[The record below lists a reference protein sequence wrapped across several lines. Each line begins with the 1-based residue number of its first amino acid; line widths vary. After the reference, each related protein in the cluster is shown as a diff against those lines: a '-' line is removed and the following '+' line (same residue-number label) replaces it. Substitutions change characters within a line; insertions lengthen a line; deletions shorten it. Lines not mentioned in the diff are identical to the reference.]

1 MNKSIKEV
9 LFADNG
15 KWAREWWAD
24 ETYYWTKYI
33 VYDGFVRD
41 NDCIL
46 LTPKPIIMD
55 IKGELPSHLTKSYR
69 NNQIKEQKMKDSVI
83 IIESPNKVAKIREI
97 TGAKVFATIGHF
109 MQLKSYDESNGFKP
123 TFEYDPQKKKHIF
136 EIIEAC
142 KNKEVYIAT
151 DPDREGYAIG
161 YHFYEKIKKIASS
174 IYRAEFFEITPSGIN
189 KGLQNA
195 LLFENTNKQMYQS
208 ALARRVADMLLGFT
222 LSPYLGKALGQ
233 MKGSSAGRVQTPC
246 LKLIVDRDREIEKFK
261 ALPENEKVSY
271 QIQANINDNANRE
284 VIIKHC
290 DEKGEEIKFND
301 KEEALKL
308 FESLKDNKAC
318 LLKDLKTSVV
328 ETKPKKPFITSTLLE
343 RASSEL
349 GLGIAEVQSLA
360 QSLFEAGL
368 ITYIRTD
375 AESLSV
381 EFLNE
386 AESFYLP
393 IYKEVYQKREYK
405 AGKQSQAEAHEA
417 IRITHPNKYEDL
429 ESIVYNAGI
438 TNQDALKLYR
448 LIFER
453 TIESQGKNA
462 IYDKQDLLFKIKNE
476 YFKCSA
482 KSLKSAGFLAMF
494 SKKELENDDESNDD
508 KEDKEKEQNAQFNL
522 KIDDVLSLNDLVLAT
537 IKRNA
542 PSAYKEADFV
552 KLLENKGIGRPST
565 YASYLSTLVK
575 REYISISQDKKHII
589 TPTHKGKRVV
599 EVFENAYQFIIDLTY
614 TKQMEEVLDEIVE
627 NKSSYVDFI
636 SNLNSKCPKIEK
648 LERNDDEIKPS
659 SEGQIT
665 YIENILR
672 DLQVNL
678 SEEFKNYKEDNRVAK
693 AFLDRYIKEHE
704 FFKKNNKKASSS
716 NNDENRPATPKQINF
731 AETLAKKHNVKLP
744 KDYKSN
750 IKVCGDF
757 INEYS
762 KK

>member
-1 MNKSIKEV
+1 
-9 LFADNG
+9 
-15 KWAREWWAD
+15 
-24 ETYYWTKYI
+24 
-33 VYDGFVRD
+33 
-41 NDCIL
+41 
-46 LTPKPIIMD
+46 
-55 IKGELPSHLTKSYR
+55 
-69 NNQIKEQKMKDSVI
+69 MKDSVI
-83 IIESPNKVAKIREI
+83 IIESPNKVAKIKEI

-109 MQLKSYDESNGFKP
+109 MQLKSYDENNNFKP
-123 TFEYDPQKKKHIF
+123 TFEYDPQKKKRIF

-142 KNKEVYIAT
+142 KNKKVYIAT

-233 MKGSSAGRVQTPC
+233 MKDSSAGRVQTPC

-271 QIQANINDNANRE
+271 QIQAKINDNANRE

-308 FESLKDNKAC
+308 FESLEDNKAC

-417 IRITHPNKYEDL
+417 IRITHPHKYEDL

-522 KIDDVLSLNDLVLAT
+522 KIDDMLSLNDLVLAT

-542 PSAYKEADFV
+542 PSPYKEAGFV

-565 YASYLSTLVK
+565 YASYLPTLLK
-575 REYISISQDKKHII
+575 REYISISQDKKHTI
-589 TPTHKGKRVV
+589 TPTHKGKRVI

-648 LERNDDEIKPS
+648 LERNDDGIKPS

-672 DLQVNL
+672 DLQLNL

-716 NNDENRPATPKQINF
+716 NNDENRPATPKQISF
-731 AETLAKKHNVKLP
+731 AEMLAKKHNVKLP

-757 INEYS
+757 INEYH

>member
-1 MNKSIKEV
+1 MN
-9 LFADNG
+9 N
-15 KWAREWWAD
+15 
-24 ETYYWTKYI
+24 
-33 VYDGFVRD
+33 
-41 NDCIL
+41 
-46 LTPKPIIMD
+46 
-55 IKGELPSHLTKSYR
+55 
-69 NNQIKEQKMKDSVI
+69 SVI

-123 TFEYDPQKKKHIF
+123 TFDYDQEKKKHIF
-136 EIIEAC
+136 EMIEAC
-142 KNKEVYIAT
+142 KNKKVYIAT

-161 YHFYEKIKKIASS
+161 YMFYQKIKNVASS

-233 MKGSSAGRVQTPC
+233 MKGSSVGRVQTPC

-271 QIQANINDNANRE
+271 QIQAKINDSANRE
-284 VIIKHC
+284 VTIKHC

-318 LLKDLKTSVV
+318 LLKDLKNSVV

-343 RASSEL
+343 KASSML
-349 GLGIAEVQSLA
+349 GLSISEVQSLA
-360 QSLFEAGL
+360 QNLFEAGL

-381 EFLNE
+381 EFLDE
-386 AESFYLP
+386 TESFYTP
-393 IYKEVYQKREYK
+393 IYKDLYLKREYK

-417 IRITHPNKYEDL
+417 IRITHPHTTEDL
-429 ESIVYNAGI
+429 ESIVYNANI
-438 TNQDALKLYR
+438 TNQDALKLYQ

-476 YFKCSA
+476 YFKCSV
-482 KSLKSAGFLAMF
+482 KGLKSAGFLAMF
-494 SKKELENDDESNDD
+494 SKKELENDESNDD
-508 KEDKEKEQNAQFNL
+508 KDNKEKEQNAQFNL
-522 KIDDVLSLNDLVLAT
+522 KIDDALSLNDLVLAT

-552 KLLENKGIGRPST
+552 KLLENKGIGRPNT
-565 YASYLSTLVK
+565 YASYLPTLVK

-672 DLQVNL
+672 DLQLNL

-716 NNDENRPATPKQINF
+716 NNDENRPATPKQISF
-731 AETLAKKHNVKLP
+731 AEMLAKKHNVKLP
-744 KDYKSN
+744 KGFKYSM
-750 IKVCGDF
+750 KVCGDF
-757 INEYS
+757 INEYH

>member
-1 MNKSIKEV
+1 MN
-9 LFADNG
+9 N
-15 KWAREWWAD
+15 
-24 ETYYWTKYI
+24 
-33 VYDGFVRD
+33 
-41 NDCIL
+41 
-46 LTPKPIIMD
+46 
-55 IKGELPSHLTKSYR
+55 
-69 NNQIKEQKMKDSVI
+69 SVI

-123 TFEYDPQKKKHIF
+123 TFDYDQEKKKHIF
-136 EIIEAC
+136 EMIEAC
-142 KNKEVYIAT
+142 KNKKVYIAT
-151 DPDREGYAIG
+151 DADREGYAIG
-161 YHFYEKIKKIASS
+161 YMFYQKIKNVASS

-233 MKGSSAGRVQTPC
+233 MKGSSVGRVQTPC

-271 QIQANINDNANRE
+271 QIQAKINDSANRE
-284 VIIKHC
+284 VTIKHC

-318 LLKDLKTSVV
+318 LLKDLKNSVV

-343 RASSEL
+343 KASSIL
-349 GLGIAEVQSLA
+349 GLSISEVQSLA
-360 QSLFEAGL
+360 QNLFEAGL

-417 IRITHPNKYEDL
+417 IRITHPHKYEDL

-482 KSLKSAGFLAMF
+482 KSLKSTGFLAMF
-494 SKKELENDDESNDD
+494 SKKELENDESNDD
-508 KEDKEKEQNAQFNL
+508 KEDKEKEQNAQFTL

-537 IKRNA
+537 IKRNV

-565 YASYLSTLVK
+565 YASYLPTLVK

-672 DLQVNL
+672 DLQLNL

-716 NNDENRPATPKQINF
+716 NNDENRPATPKQISF
-731 AETLAKKHNVKLP
+731 AEMLAKKHNVKLP
-744 KDYKSN
+744 KGFKYSM
-750 IKVCGDF
+750 KVCGDF
-757 INEYS
+757 INEYH

>member
-1 MNKSIKEV
+1 
-9 LFADNG
+9 
-15 KWAREWWAD
+15 
-24 ETYYWTKYI
+24 
-33 VYDGFVRD
+33 
-41 NDCIL
+41 
-46 LTPKPIIMD
+46 
-55 IKGELPSHLTKSYR
+55 
-69 NNQIKEQKMKDSVI
+69 MKDSVI
-83 IIESPNKVAKIREI
+83 IIESPNKVAKIKEI
-97 TGAKVFATIGHF
+97 TGAKVFATIGNF
-109 MQLKSYDESNGFKP
+109 MQLKSYDENNNFKP
-123 TFEYDPQKKKHIF
+123 TFEYDPQKKKRIF

-142 KNKEVYIAT
+142 KNKKVYIAT
-151 DPDREGYAIG
+151 DLDREGYAIG

-271 QIQANINDNANRE
+271 QIQAKINDNANRE

-308 FESLKDNKAC
+308 FESLEDNKAC

-417 IRITHPNKYEDL
+417 IRITHPHTTEDL
-429 ESIVYNAGI
+429 ESIVYNANI
-438 TNQDALKLYR
+438 TNQDALKLYQ

-476 YFKCSA
+476 YFKCSV
-482 KSLKSAGFLAMF
+482 KGLKSAGFLAMF
-494 SKKELENDDESNDD
+494 SKKELKNDESNDD
-508 KEDKEKEQNAQFNL
+508 KDNKEKEQNAQFNL

-542 PSAYKEADFV
+542 PSPYKEADFV

-565 YASYLSTLVK
+565 YASYLPTLVK

-672 DLQVNL
+672 DLQLDL
-678 SEEFKNYKEDNRVAK
+678 SEEFKNYKEDNRIAK

-716 NNDENRPATPKQINF
+716 NNNEIRPATPKQINF
-731 AETLAKKHNVKLP
+731 AEMLAKKHNVKLP

>member
-1 MNKSIKEV
+1 MN
-9 LFADNG
+9 N
-15 KWAREWWAD
+15 
-24 ETYYWTKYI
+24 
-33 VYDGFVRD
+33 
-41 NDCIL
+41 
-46 LTPKPIIMD
+46 
-55 IKGELPSHLTKSYR
+55 
-69 NNQIKEQKMKDSVI
+69 SVI

-109 MQLKSYDESNGFKP
+109 LQLKSYDANNGFKP
-123 TFEYDPQKKKHIF
+123 TFEYDPQKKKRIF
-136 EIIEAC
+136 EMIEAC
-142 KNKEVYIAT
+142 KNKKVYIAT

-161 YHFYEKIKKIASS
+161 YMFYHKIKNVASS

-271 QIQANINDNANRE
+271 QIQAKINDNANRE
-284 VIIKHC
+284 VTIKHC
-290 DEKGEEIKFND
+290 DEKGEEIKFNS

-318 LLKDLKTSVV
+318 LLKDLKNSVV

-343 RASSEL
+343 KASSEL
-349 GLGIAEVQSLA
+349 GLSIAEVQSLA
-360 QSLFEAGL
+360 QNLFEAGL

-386 AESFYLP
+386 AESFYAP

-417 IRITHPNKYEDL
+417 IRITHPHTTEDL
-429 ESIVYNAGI
+429 ESIVYNANI

-476 YFKCSA
+476 YFKCSV

-494 SKKELENDDESNDD
+494 SKKEPESDESNDD
-508 KEDKEKEQNAQFNL
+508 KDHKEKEQNAQFNL
-522 KIDDVLSLNDLVLAT
+522 KIDDMLNLNALDLAT

-542 PSAYKEADFV
+542 PSAYKEAGFV

-565 YASYLSTLVK
+565 YASYLPTLLK
-575 REYISISQDKKHII
+575 REYITISQDKKHTI
-589 TPTHKGKRVV
+589 TPTNKGKRVI

-636 SNLNSKCPKIEK
+636 GNLSSKCPKIEK
-648 LERNDDEIKPS
+648 LERNDDETIRPS
-659 SEGQIT
+659 SEGQIK
-665 YIENILR
+665 YVESILA
-672 DLQVNL
+672 DLQL
-678 SEEFKNYKEDNRVAK
+678 SLSDEFKHYKEDNRVAK

-704 FFKKNNKKASSS
+704 FFKKNNKKASNS
-716 NNDENRPATPKQINF
+716 NNDEIRPATPKQISF
-731 AETLAKKHNVKLP
+731 AESLAKKHNVKLP
-744 KDYKSN
+744 KDYKNN
-750 IKVCGDF
+750 IKVCAEF
-757 INEYS
+757 IAKYS

>member
-1 MNKSIKEV
+1 
-9 LFADNG
+9 
-15 KWAREWWAD
+15 
-24 ETYYWTKYI
+24 
-33 VYDGFVRD
+33 
-41 NDCIL
+41 
-46 LTPKPIIMD
+46 
-55 IKGELPSHLTKSYR
+55 
-69 NNQIKEQKMKDSVI
+69 MKDSVI
-83 IIESPNKVAKIREI
+83 IIESPNKVAKIKEI

-109 MQLKSYDESNGFKP
+109 MQLKSYDENNNFKP

-142 KNKEVYIAT
+142 KNKKVYIAT

-271 QIQANINDNANRE
+271 QIQAKINDNANRE

-417 IRITHPNKYEDL
+417 IRITHPYKYEDL

-494 SKKELENDDESNDD
+494 SKKALENDDESNDD

-522 KIDDVLSLNDLVLAT
+522 KIDDMLSLNDLVLAT

-542 PSAYKEADFV
+542 PSPYKEAGFV

-565 YASYLSTLVK
+565 YASYLPTLLK
-575 REYISISQDKKHII
+575 REYISISQDKKHTI
-589 TPTHKGKRVV
+589 TPTHKGKRVI

-627 NKSSYVDFI
+627 SKSSYLDFLQ
-636 SNLNSKCPKIEK
+636 NLATKCPKIEK

-672 DLQVNL
+672 DLQLDL
-678 SEEFKNYKEDNRVAK
+678 SEEFKNYKEDNRIAK

-704 FFKKNNKKASSS
+704 FFEKNNKKASSS
-716 NNDENRPATPKQINF
+716 NNNEIRPATPKQINF
-731 AETLAKKHNVKLP
+731 AEILAKKHNVKLP
-744 KDYKSN
+744 KGFKYSM
-750 IKVCGDF
+750 KVCGDF
-757 INEYS
+757 INEYH

>member
-1 MNKSIKEV
+1 
-9 LFADNG
+9 
-15 KWAREWWAD
+15 
-24 ETYYWTKYI
+24 
-33 VYDGFVRD
+33 
-41 NDCIL
+41 
-46 LTPKPIIMD
+46 
-55 IKGELPSHLTKSYR
+55 
-69 NNQIKEQKMKDSVI
+69 MKDSVI
-83 IIESPNKVAKIREI
+83 IIESPNKVAKIKEI

-109 MQLKSYDESNGFKP
+109 MQLKSYDENNNFKP
-123 TFEYDPQKKKHIF
+123 TFEYDPQKKKRIF

-142 KNKEVYIAT
+142 KNKKVYIAT

-195 LLFENTNKQMYQS
+195 LLFENTNKQIYQS
-208 ALARRVADMLLGFT
+208 ALARRVADILLGFT

-271 QIQANINDNANRE
+271 QIQAKINDNANRE

-318 LLKDLKTSVV
+318 LLKDSKNSVV

-417 IRITHPNKYEDL
+417 IRITHPHKYEDL
-429 ESIVYNAGI
+429 ESIVYNANI
-438 TNQDALKLYR
+438 TNQDALKLYQ

-462 IYDKQDLLFKIKNE
+462 IHDKQDLLFKIKNE

-494 SKKELENDDESNDD
+494 SKKALENDDESNDD

-522 KIDDVLSLNDLVLAT
+522 KIDDMLSLNDLVLAT

-542 PSAYKEADFV
+542 PSPYKEAGFV

-565 YASYLSTLVK
+565 YASYLPTLLK
-575 REYISISQDKKHII
+575 REYISISQDKKHTI
-589 TPTHKGKRVV
+589 TPTHKGKRVI

-627 NKSSYVDFI
+627 NKSSYLDFLQ
-636 SNLNSKCPKIEK
+636 NLATKCPKIEK

-672 DLQVNL
+672 DLQLDL
-678 SEEFKNYKEDNRVAK
+678 SEEFKNYKEDNRIAK

-716 NNDENRPATPKQINF
+716 NNNEIRPATPKQINF
-731 AETLAKKHNVKLP
+731 AEILAKKHNVKLP

>member
-1 MNKSIKEV
+1 
-9 LFADNG
+9 
-15 KWAREWWAD
+15 
-24 ETYYWTKYI
+24 
-33 VYDGFVRD
+33 
-41 NDCIL
+41 
-46 LTPKPIIMD
+46 
-55 IKGELPSHLTKSYR
+55 
-69 NNQIKEQKMKDSVI
+69 MKDSVI
-83 IIESPNKVAKIREI
+83 IIESPNKVAKFKEI

-109 MQLKSYDESNGFKP
+109 MQLKSYDENNNFKP
-123 TFEYDPQKKKHIF
+123 TFEYDPQKKKRIF

-142 KNKEVYIAT
+142 KNKKVYIAT

-233 MKGSSAGRVQTPC
+233 MKGSSVGRVQTPC

-271 QIQANINDNANRE
+271 QIQAKINDNANRE

-318 LLKDLKTSVV
+318 LLKDLKTSAV

-405 AGKQSQAEAHEA
+405 AGEQSQAEAHEA
-417 IRITHPNKYEDL
+417 IRITHPHTTEDL

-476 YFKCSA
+476 YFKCSV
-482 KSLKSAGFLAMF
+482 KGLKSAGFLAMF
-494 SKKELENDDESNDD
+494 SKKELENDESNDD
-508 KEDKEKEQNAQFNL
+508 KDNKEKEQNAQFNL

-542 PSAYKEADFV
+542 PSPYKEADFV

-565 YASYLSTLVK
+565 YASYLPTLLK
-575 REYISISQDKKHII
+575 REYISISQDKKHTI
-589 TPTHKGKRVV
+589 TPTHKGKRVI

-648 LERNDDEIKPS
+648 LERNDAEIKPS

-672 DLQVNL
+672 DLQLNL

-716 NNDENRPATPKQINF
+716 NNDENRPATPKQISF
-731 AETLAKKHNVKLP
+731 AEMLAKKHNVKLP
-744 KDYKSN
+744 KGFKYSM
-750 IKVCGDF
+750 KVCGDF

>member
-1 MNKSIKEV
+1 MN
-9 LFADNG
+9 N
-15 KWAREWWAD
+15 
-24 ETYYWTKYI
+24 
-33 VYDGFVRD
+33 
-41 NDCIL
+41 
-46 LTPKPIIMD
+46 
-55 IKGELPSHLTKSYR
+55 
-69 NNQIKEQKMKDSVI
+69 SVI
-83 IIESPNKVAKIREI
+83 IIESPNKVAKIKEI

-109 MQLKSYDESNGFKP
+109 MQLKSYDENNNFKP
-123 TFEYDPQKKKHIF
+123 TFEYDPQKKKRIF

-142 KNKEVYIAT
+142 KNKKVYIAT

-271 QIQANINDNANRE
+271 QIQAKINDNANRE

-301 KEEALKL
+301 KGEALKL

-360 QSLFEAGL
+360 QNLFEAGL

-417 IRITHPNKYEDL
+417 IRITHPHKYEDL
-429 ESIVYNAGI
+429 ESIVYNANI
-438 TNQDALKLYR
+438 TNQDALKLYQ

-482 KSLKSAGFLAMF
+482 KSLKSTGFLAMF
-494 SKKELENDDESNDD
+494 SKKELENDESND
-508 KEDKEKEQNAQFNL
+508 DKEKEQNAQFNL
-522 KIDDVLSLNDLVLAT
+522 KIDDMLSLNDLVLAT

-542 PSAYKEADFV
+542 PSPYKEAGFV

-565 YASYLSTLVK
+565 YASYLPTLLK
-575 REYISISQDKKHII
+575 REYISISQDKKHTI
-589 TPTHKGKRVV
+589 TPTHKGKRVI

-627 NKSSYVDFI
+627 NKSSYLDFLQ
-636 SNLNSKCPKIEK
+636 NLATKCPKIEK

-672 DLQVNL
+672 DLQLDL
-678 SEEFKNYKEDNRVAK
+678 SEEFENYKEDNRIAN

-716 NNDENRPATPKQINF
+716 NNNEIRPATPKQINF
-731 AETLAKKHNVKLP
+731 AEILAKKHNVKLP

-757 INEYS
+757 INEYH

>member
-1 MNKSIKEV
+1 MN
-9 LFADNG
+9 N
-15 KWAREWWAD
+15 
-24 ETYYWTKYI
+24 
-33 VYDGFVRD
+33 
-41 NDCIL
+41 
-46 LTPKPIIMD
+46 
-55 IKGELPSHLTKSYR
+55 
-69 NNQIKEQKMKDSVI
+69 SVI

-123 TFEYDPQKKKHIF
+123 TFDYDQEKKKHIF
-136 EIIEAC
+136 EMIEAC
-142 KNKEVYIAT
+142 KNKKVYIAT

-161 YHFYEKIKKIASS
+161 YMFYQKIKNVASS

-271 QIQANINDNANRE
+271 QIQAKINDSANRE
-284 VIIKHC
+284 VTIKHC

-318 LLKDLKTSVV
+318 LLKDLKNSVV

-343 RASSEL
+343 KASSML
-349 GLGIAEVQSLA
+349 GLSISEVQSLA
-360 QSLFEAGL
+360 QNLFEVGL

-381 EFLNE
+381 EFLDE
-386 AESFYLP
+386 TESFYAP
-393 IYKEVYQKREYK
+393 IYKDLYLKREYK

-417 IRITHPNKYEDL
+417 IRITHPHTTEDL
-429 ESIVYNAGI
+429 ESIVYNANV
-438 TNQDALKLYR
+438 TNQDALKLYQ

-476 YFKCSA
+476 YFKCSV
-482 KSLKSAGFLAMF
+482 KGLKSAGFLAMF
-494 SKKELENDDESNDD
+494 SKKELENDESNDD
-508 KEDKEKEQNAQFNL
+508 KDNKEKEQNAQFNL

-542 PSAYKEADFV
+542 PSAYKEAGFV

-565 YASYLSTLVK
+565 YASYLPTLVK

-672 DLQVNL
+672 NLQLNL

-716 NNDENRPATPKQINF
+716 NNDENRPATPKQISF
-731 AETLAKKHNVKLP
+731 AEMLAKKHNVKLP
-744 KDYKSN
+744 KGFKYSM
-750 IKVCGDF
+750 KVCGDF
-757 INEYS
+757 INEYH

>member
-1 MNKSIKEV
+1 
-9 LFADNG
+9 
-15 KWAREWWAD
+15 
-24 ETYYWTKYI
+24 
-33 VYDGFVRD
+33 
-41 NDCIL
+41 
-46 LTPKPIIMD
+46 
-55 IKGELPSHLTKSYR
+55 
-69 NNQIKEQKMKDSVI
+69 MKDSVI

-123 TFEYDPQKKKHIF
+123 TFDYDQEKKKHIF

-142 KNKEVYIAT
+142 KNKKVYIAT

-271 QIQANINDNANRE
+271 QIQAKINDSANRE
-284 VIIKHC
+284 VTIKHC

-318 LLKDLKTSVV
+318 LLKDLKNSVV

-386 AESFYLP
+386 TESFYLP

-417 IRITHPNKYEDL
+417 IRITHPHTTEDL
-429 ESIVYNAGI
+429 ESIVYNANI
-438 TNQDALKLYR
+438 TNQDALKLYQ

-476 YFKCSA
+476 YFKCSV
-482 KSLKSAGFLAMF
+482 KGLKSAGFLAMF
-494 SKKELENDDESNDD
+494 SKKELENDESNDD
-508 KEDKEKEQNAQFNL
+508 KDNKEKEQNAQFNL

-565 YASYLSTLVK
+565 YASYLPTLVK

-614 TKQMEEVLDEIVE
+614 TRQMEEVLDEIVE

-672 DLQVNL
+672 DLQLNL

-716 NNDENRPATPKQINF
+716 NNGENRPATPKQISF
-731 AETLAKKHNVKLP
+731 AEMLAKKHNVKLP
-744 KDYKSN
+744 KGFKYSM
-750 IKVCGDF
+750 KVCGDF
-757 INEYS
+757 INEYH

>member
-1 MNKSIKEV
+1 
-9 LFADNG
+9 
-15 KWAREWWAD
+15 
-24 ETYYWTKYI
+24 
-33 VYDGFVRD
+33 
-41 NDCIL
+41 
-46 LTPKPIIMD
+46 
-55 IKGELPSHLTKSYR
+55 
-69 NNQIKEQKMKDSVI
+69 MKDSVI
-83 IIESPNKVAKIREI
+83 IIESPNKVAKIKEI

-109 MQLKSYDESNGFKP
+109 MQLKSYDENNNFKP
-123 TFEYDPQKKKHIF
+123 TFEYDPQKKKRIF

-142 KNKEVYIAT
+142 KNKKVYIAT

-233 MKGSSAGRVQTPC
+233 MKGSSVGRVQTPC

-271 QIQANINDNANRE
+271 QIQAKINDNANRE

-360 QSLFEAGL
+360 QNLFEAGL

-375 AESLSV
+375 SESLSV

-417 IRITHPNKYEDL
+417 IRITHPHKYEDL

-494 SKKELENDDESNDD
+494 SKKALENDDESNDD
-508 KEDKEKEQNAQFNL
+508 KENKEKEQNAQFNL
-522 KIDDVLSLNDLVLAT
+522 KIDDMLSLSDLVLAT

-542 PSAYKEADFV
+542 PSPYKEADFV

-565 YASYLSTLVK
+565 YASYLPTLVK

-589 TPTHKGKRVV
+589 TPTHKGKRVI

-614 TKQMEEVLDEIVE
+614 TKQMEEVLDEIIE
-627 NKSSYVDFI
+627 NKSSYLDFLQ
-636 SNLNSKCPKIEK
+636 NLATKCPKIEK

-672 DLQVNL
+672 DLQLDL
-678 SEEFKNYKEDNRVAK
+678 SEEFKNYKEDNRIAK

-716 NNDENRPATPKQINF
+716 NNNEIRPATPKQINF
-731 AETLAKKHNVKLP
+731 AEILAKKHNVKLP

>member
-1 MNKSIKEV
+1 MN
-9 LFADNG
+9 N
-15 KWAREWWAD
+15 
-24 ETYYWTKYI
+24 
-33 VYDGFVRD
+33 
-41 NDCIL
+41 
-46 LTPKPIIMD
+46 
-55 IKGELPSHLTKSYR
+55 
-69 NNQIKEQKMKDSVI
+69 SVI

-123 TFEYDPQKKKHIF
+123 TFDYDQEKKKHIF
-136 EIIEAC
+136 EMIEAC
-142 KNKEVYIAT
+142 KNKKVYIAT
-151 DPDREGYAIG
+151 DTDREGYAIG
-161 YHFYEKIKKIASS
+161 YMFYQKIKNVASS

-233 MKGSSAGRVQTPC
+233 MKGSSVGRVQTPC

-271 QIQANINDNANRE
+271 QIQAKINDSANRE
-284 VIIKHC
+284 VTIKHC

-318 LLKDLKTSVV
+318 LLKDLKNSVV

-343 RASSEL
+343 KASSML
-349 GLGIAEVQSLA
+349 GLSISEVQSLA
-360 QSLFEAGL
+360 QNLFEAGL

-381 EFLNE
+381 EFLDE
-386 AESFYLP
+386 TESFYAP
-393 IYKEVYQKREYK
+393 IYKDLYLKREYK

-417 IRITHPNKYEDL
+417 IRITHPHTTEDL
-429 ESIVYNAGI
+429 ESIVYNANI
-438 TNQDALKLYR
+438 TNQDALKLYQ

-476 YFKCSA
+476 YFKCSV
-482 KSLKSAGFLAMF
+482 KGLKSAGFLAMF
-494 SKKELENDDESNDD
+494 SKKELENDESNDD
-508 KEDKEKEQNAQFNL
+508 KDNKEKEQNAQFNL

-565 YASYLSTLVK
+565 YASYLPTLVK

-614 TKQMEEVLDEIVE
+614 TKQMEEMLDEIVE

-672 DLQVNL
+672 DLQLNL

-716 NNDENRPATPKQINF
+716 NNDENRPATPKQISF
-731 AETLAKKHNVKLP
+731 AEMLAKKHNVKPP
-744 KDYKSN
+744 KGFKYSM
-750 IKVCGDF
+750 KVCGDF
-757 INEYS
+757 INEYH

>member
-1 MNKSIKEV
+1 MN
-9 LFADNG
+9 N
-15 KWAREWWAD
+15 
-24 ETYYWTKYI
+24 
-33 VYDGFVRD
+33 
-41 NDCIL
+41 
-46 LTPKPIIMD
+46 
-55 IKGELPSHLTKSYR
+55 
-69 NNQIKEQKMKDSVI
+69 SVI

-123 TFEYDPQKKKHIF
+123 TFDYDKEKKKHIF
-136 EIIEAC
+136 EMIEAC
-142 KNKEVYIAT
+142 KNKKVYIAT

-161 YHFYEKIKKIASS
+161 YMFYQKIKNVASS

-233 MKGSSAGRVQTPC
+233 MKGSSVGRVQTPC
-246 LKLIVDRDREIEKFK
+246 LKLIVDRDREIKKFK

-271 QIQANINDNANRE
+271 QIQAKINDSANRE
-284 VIIKHC
+284 VTIKHC

-318 LLKDLKTSVV
+318 LLKDLKNSVV

-343 RASSEL
+343 KASSML
-349 GLGIAEVQSLA
+349 GLSISEVQSLA
-360 QSLFEAGL
+360 QNLFEAGL

-381 EFLNE
+381 EFLDE
-386 AESFYLP
+386 TESFYAP
-393 IYKEVYQKREYK
+393 IYKDLYLKREYK
-405 AGKQSQAEAHEA
+405 AGKQSQVEAHEA
-417 IRITHPNKYEDL
+417 IRITHPHTTEDL
-429 ESIVYNAGI
+429 ESIVYNANI
-438 TNQDALKLYR
+438 TNQDALKLYQ

-476 YFKCSA
+476 YFKCSV
-482 KSLKSAGFLAMF
+482 KGLKSAGFLAMF
-494 SKKELENDDESNDD
+494 SKKELENDESNDD
-508 KEDKEKEQNAQFNL
+508 KDNKEKEQNAQFNL

-542 PSAYKEADFV
+542 PSAYKEAGFV

-565 YASYLSTLVK
+565 YASYLPTLVK

-672 DLQVNL
+672 DLQLNL

-716 NNDENRPATPKQINF
+716 NNDENRPATPKQISF
-731 AETLAKKHNVKLP
+731 AEMLAKKHNVKLP
-744 KDYKSN
+744 KGFKYSM
-750 IKVCGDF
+750 KVCGDF
-757 INEYS
+757 INEYH

>member
-1 MNKSIKEV
+1 
-9 LFADNG
+9 
-15 KWAREWWAD
+15 
-24 ETYYWTKYI
+24 
-33 VYDGFVRD
+33 
-41 NDCIL
+41 
-46 LTPKPIIMD
+46 
-55 IKGELPSHLTKSYR
+55 
-69 NNQIKEQKMKDSVI
+69 MKDRVI
-83 IIESPNKVAKIREI
+83 IIESPNKVAKIKEI

-109 MQLKSYDESNGFKP
+109 MQLKSYDENNNFKP
-123 TFEYDPQKKKHIF
+123 TFEYDPQKKKRIF

-142 KNKEVYIAT
+142 KNKKVYIAT

-271 QIQANINDNANRE
+271 QIQAKINDNANKE

-417 IRITHPNKYEDL
+417 IRITHPHKYEDL
-429 ESIVYNAGI
+429 ESVVYDSGI
-438 TNQDALKLYR
+438 TNQDALKLYQ

-476 YFKCSA
+476 YFKCSV

-494 SKKELENDDESNDD
+494 SKKELENDESNDD
-508 KEDKEKEQNAQFNL
+508 KENKEKEQNAQFNL
-522 KIDDVLSLNDLVLAT
+522 KIDDMLSLNDLVLAT

-542 PSAYKEADFV
+542 PSPYKEAGFV

-565 YASYLSTLVK
+565 YASYLPTLLK
-575 REYISISQDKKHII
+575 REYISISQDKKHTI
-589 TPTHKGKRVV
+589 TPTHKGKRVI

-627 NKSSYVDFI
+627 NKSSYLDFLQ
-636 SNLNSKCPKIEK
+636 NLATKCPKIEK
-648 LERNDDEIKPS
+648 LERNDDEIRPS

-672 DLQVNL
+672 DLQLDL
-678 SEEFKNYKEDNRVAK
+678 SEEFKNYKEDNRIAK

-716 NNDENRPATPKQINF
+716 NNNEIRPATPKQINF
-731 AETLAKKHNVKLP
+731 AEILAKKLNVKLP

-762 KK
+762 NKKNFAKLEPS

>member
-1 MNKSIKEV
+1 MN
-9 LFADNG
+9 N
-15 KWAREWWAD
+15 
-24 ETYYWTKYI
+24 
-33 VYDGFVRD
+33 
-41 NDCIL
+41 
-46 LTPKPIIMD
+46 
-55 IKGELPSHLTKSYR
+55 
-69 NNQIKEQKMKDSVI
+69 SVI

-109 MQLKSYDESNGFKP
+109 MQLKSYDENNNFKP
-123 TFEYDPQKKKHIF
+123 TFEYDPQKKKRIF

-142 KNKEVYIAT
+142 KNKKVYIAT

-271 QIQANINDNANRE
+271 QIQAKINDNANRE

-308 FESLKDNKAC
+308 FESLEDNKAC

-360 QSLFEAGL
+360 QSLFEARL

-417 IRITHPNKYEDL
+417 IRITHPHKYEDL
-429 ESIVYNAGI
+429 ESIVYNASI
-438 TNQDALKLYR
+438 TNQDALKLYQ

-476 YFKCSA
+476 YFKCSV
-482 KSLKSAGFLAMF
+482 KGLKSAGFLAMF
-494 SKKELENDDESNDD
+494 SKKELENDESNDD
-508 KEDKEKEQNAQFNL
+508 KDNKEKEQNAQFNL

-565 YASYLSTLVK
+565 YASYLPTLVK

-672 DLQVNL
+672 DLQLNL

-716 NNDENRPATPKQINF
+716 NNDENRPATPKQISF
-731 AETLAKKHNVKLP
+731 AEMLAKKHNVKLP
-744 KDYKSN
+744 KGFKYSM
-750 IKVCGDF
+750 KVCGDF
-757 INEYS
+757 INEYH

>member
-1 MNKSIKEV
+1 MN
-9 LFADNG
+9 N
-15 KWAREWWAD
+15 
-24 ETYYWTKYI
+24 
-33 VYDGFVRD
+33 
-41 NDCIL
+41 
-46 LTPKPIIMD
+46 
-55 IKGELPSHLTKSYR
+55 
-69 NNQIKEQKMKDSVI
+69 SVI

-123 TFEYDPQKKKHIF
+123 TFDYDQEKKKHIF
-136 EIIEAC
+136 EMIEAC
-142 KNKEVYIAT
+142 KNKKVYIAT

-161 YHFYEKIKKIASS
+161 YMFYQKIKNVASS

-261 ALPENEKVSY
+261 ALPENEKISY
-271 QIQANINDNANRE
+271 QIQAKINDSANRE
-284 VIIKHC
+284 VTIKHC
-290 DEKGEEIKFND
+290 DERGEEIKFND

-318 LLKDLKTSVV
+318 LLKDLKNSVV

-343 RASSEL
+343 KASSML
-349 GLGIAEVQSLA
+349 GLSISEVQSLA
-360 QSLFEAGL
+360 QNLFEAGL

-381 EFLNE
+381 EFLDE
-386 AESFYLP
+386 AESFYAP
-393 IYKEVYQKREYK
+393 IYKDLYVKREYK

-417 IRITHPNKYEDL
+417 IRITHPHTTEDL
-429 ESIVYNAGI
+429 ESIVYNANI
-438 TNQDALKLYR
+438 TNQDALKLYQ

-462 IYDKQDLLFKIKNE
+462 IYDKQDLFFKIKNE
-476 YFKCSA
+476 YFKCSV
-482 KSLKSAGFLAMF
+482 KGLKSAGFLAMF
-494 SKKELENDDESNDD
+494 SKKELENDESNDD
-508 KEDKEKEQNAQFNL
+508 KDNKEKEQNAQFNL

-542 PSAYKEADFV
+542 PSAYKEAGFV

-565 YASYLSTLVK
+565 YASYLPTLVK

-672 DLQVNL
+672 DLQLNL

-716 NNDENRPATPKQINF
+716 NNDENRPATPKQISF
-731 AETLAKKHNVKLP
+731 AEMLAKKHNVKLP
-744 KDYKSN
+744 KGFKYSM
-750 IKVCGDF
+750 KVCGDF
-757 INEYS
+757 INEYH

>member
-1 MNKSIKEV
+1 MN
-9 LFADNG
+9 N
-15 KWAREWWAD
+15 
-24 ETYYWTKYI
+24 
-33 VYDGFVRD
+33 
-41 NDCIL
+41 
-46 LTPKPIIMD
+46 
-55 IKGELPSHLTKSYR
+55 
-69 NNQIKEQKMKDSVI
+69 SVI

-123 TFEYDPQKKKHIF
+123 TFDYDQEKKKHIF
-136 EIIEAC
+136 EMIEAC
-142 KNKEVYIAT
+142 KNKKVYIAT
-151 DPDREGYAIG
+151 DTDREGYAIG
-161 YHFYEKIKKIASS
+161 YMFYQKIKNVASS

-208 ALARRVADMLLGFT
+208 TLARRVADMLLGFT

-233 MKGSSAGRVQTPC
+233 MKGSSVGRVQTPC

-271 QIQANINDNANRE
+271 QIQAKINDSANRE
-284 VIIKHC
+284 ATIKHC

-318 LLKDLKTSVV
+318 LLKDLKNSVV

-343 RASSEL
+343 KASSML
-349 GLGIAEVQSLA
+349 GLSISEVQSLA
-360 QSLFEAGL
+360 QNLFEAGL

-381 EFLNE
+381 EFLDE
-386 AESFYLP
+386 TESFYEP
-393 IYKEVYQKREYK
+393 IYKDLYLKREYK
-405 AGKQSQAEAHEA
+405 DGKQSQAEAHEA
-417 IRITHPNKYEDL
+417 IRITHPHTTEDL
-429 ESIVYNAGI
+429 ESIVYNANI
-438 TNQDALKLYR
+438 TNQDALKLYQ

-476 YFKCSA
+476 YFKCSV
-482 KSLKSAGFLAMF
+482 KGLKSAGFLAMF
-494 SKKELENDDESNDD
+494 SKKELENDESNDD
-508 KEDKEKEQNAQFNL
+508 KDNKEKEQNAQFNL

-565 YASYLSTLVK
+565 YASYLPTLVK

-659 SEGQIT
+659 GEGQIT

-672 DLQVNL
+672 DLQLNL
-678 SEEFKNYKEDNRVAK
+678 SEEFKNYKEDNRIAK

-716 NNDENRPATPKQINF
+716 NNNEIRPATPKQINF
-731 AETLAKKHNVKLP
+731 AEILAKKHNVKLP

>member
-1 MNKSIKEV
+1 MN
-9 LFADNG
+9 N
-15 KWAREWWAD
+15 
-24 ETYYWTKYI
+24 
-33 VYDGFVRD
+33 
-41 NDCIL
+41 
-46 LTPKPIIMD
+46 
-55 IKGELPSHLTKSYR
+55 
-69 NNQIKEQKMKDSVI
+69 SVI

-97 TGAKVFATIGHF
+97 TGAKVFATIGYF

-123 TFEYDPQKKKHIF
+123 TFDYDQEKKKHIF
-136 EIIEAC
+136 EMIEAC
-142 KNKEVYIAT
+142 KNKKVYIAT
-151 DPDREGYAIG
+151 DTDREGYAIG
-161 YHFYEKIKKIASS
+161 YMFYQKIKNVASS

-233 MKGSSAGRVQTPC
+233 MKGSSVGRVQTPC

-261 ALPENEKVSY
+261 ALPKNEKVSY
-271 QIQANINDNANRE
+271 QIQAKINDSANRE
-284 VIIKHC
+284 VTIKHC

-318 LLKDLKTSVV
+318 LLKDLKNSVV

-343 RASSEL
+343 KASSML
-349 GLGIAEVQSLA
+349 GLSISEVQSLA
-360 QSLFEAGL
+360 QNLFEAGL

-381 EFLNE
+381 EFLDE
-386 AESFYLP
+386 TESFYAP
-393 IYKEVYQKREYK
+393 IYKDLYLKREYK

-417 IRITHPNKYEDL
+417 IRITHPHTTEDL
-429 ESIVYNAGI
+429 ESIVYNANI
-438 TNQDALKLYR
+438 TNQDALKLYQ

-476 YFKCSA
+476 YFKCSV
-482 KSLKSAGFLAMF
+482 KGLKSAGFLAMF
-494 SKKELENDDESNDD
+494 SKKELENDESNDD
-508 KEDKEKEQNAQFNL
+508 KDNKEKEQNAQFNL
-522 KIDDVLSLNDLVLAT
+522 KIDDVLSLNDLFLAT

-565 YASYLSTLVK
+565 YTSYLPTLVK

-672 DLQVNL
+672 DLQLNL

-716 NNDENRPATPKQINF
+716 NNDENRPATPKQISF
-731 AETLAKKHNVKLP
+731 AEMLAKKHNVKLP
-744 KDYKSN
+744 KGFKYSM
-750 IKVCGDF
+750 KVCGDF
-757 INEYS
+757 INEYH

>member
-1 MNKSIKEV
+1 MN
-9 LFADNG
+9 N
-15 KWAREWWAD
+15 
-24 ETYYWTKYI
+24 
-33 VYDGFVRD
+33 
-41 NDCIL
+41 
-46 LTPKPIIMD
+46 
-55 IKGELPSHLTKSYR
+55 
-69 NNQIKEQKMKDSVI
+69 SVI

-123 TFEYDPQKKKHIF
+123 TFDYDQEKKKHIF
-136 EIIEAC
+136 EMIEAC
-142 KNKEVYIAT
+142 KNKKVYIAT
-151 DPDREGYAIG
+151 DTDREGYAIG
-161 YHFYEKIKKIASS
+161 YMFYQKIKNVASS

-195 LLFENTNKQMYQS
+195 LLSENTNKQMYQS

-233 MKGSSAGRVQTPC
+233 MKGSSVGRVQTPC

-271 QIQANINDNANRE
+271 QIQAKINDSANRE
-284 VIIKHC
+284 VTIKHC

-318 LLKDLKTSVV
+318 LLKDLKNSVV

-343 RASSEL
+343 KASSML
-349 GLGIAEVQSLA
+349 GLSISEVQSLA
-360 QSLFEAGL
+360 QNLFEAGL

-381 EFLNE
+381 EFLDE
-386 AESFYLP
+386 TESFYAP
-393 IYKEVYQKREYK
+393 IYKDLYLKREYK

-417 IRITHPNKYEDL
+417 IRITHPHTTEDL
-429 ESIVYNAGI
+429 ESIVYNANI
-438 TNQDALKLYR
+438 TNQDALKLYQ

-476 YFKCSA
+476 YFKCSV
-482 KSLKSAGFLAMF
+482 KGLKSAGFLAMF
-494 SKKELENDDESNDD
+494 SKKELENDESNDD
-508 KEDKEKEQNAQFNL
+508 KDNKEKEQNAQFNL

-565 YASYLSTLVK
+565 YASYLPTLVK

-589 TPTHKGKRVV
+589 TSTHKGKRVV

-614 TKQMEEVLDEIVE
+614 TKQMEEMLDEIVE

-672 DLQVNL
+672 DLQLNL

-716 NNDENRPATPKQINF
+716 NNDENRPATPKQISF
-731 AETLAKKHNVKLP
+731 AEMLAKKHNVKLP
-744 KDYKSN
+744 KGFKYSM
-750 IKVCGDF
+750 KVCGNF
-757 INEYS
+757 INEYH

>member
-1 MNKSIKEV
+1 MN
-9 LFADNG
+9 N
-15 KWAREWWAD
+15 
-24 ETYYWTKYI
+24 
-33 VYDGFVRD
+33 
-41 NDCIL
+41 
-46 LTPKPIIMD
+46 
-55 IKGELPSHLTKSYR
+55 
-69 NNQIKEQKMKDSVI
+69 SVI

-97 TGAKVFATIGHF
+97 TGIKVFATIGHF

-123 TFEYDPQKKKHIF
+123 TFDYDQEKKKHIF
-136 EIIEAC
+136 EMIEAC
-142 KNKEVYIAT
+142 KNKKVYIAT

-161 YHFYEKIKKIASS
+161 YMFYQKIKNVASS

-222 LSPYLGKALGQ
+222 LSPYLGKVLGQ

-271 QIQANINDNANRE
+271 QIQAKINDSANRE
-284 VIIKHC
+284 VTIKHC

-318 LLKDLKTSVV
+318 LLKDLKNSIL

-343 RASSEL
+343 KASSML
-349 GLGIAEVQSLA
+349 GLSISEVQSLA
-360 QSLFEAGL
+360 QNLFEAGL

-381 EFLNE
+381 EFLDE
-386 AESFYLP
+386 TESFYAP
-393 IYKEVYQKREYK
+393 IYKDLYLKREYK

-417 IRITHPNKYEDL
+417 IRITHPHTTEDL
-429 ESIVYNAGI
+429 ESIVYNANI
-438 TNQDALKLYR
+438 TNQDALKLYQ

-476 YFKCSA
+476 YFKCSV
-482 KSLKSAGFLAMF
+482 KGLKSAGFLAMF
-494 SKKELENDDESNDD
+494 SKKELENDESNDD
-508 KEDKEKEQNAQFNL
+508 KDNKEKEQNAQFNL

-565 YASYLSTLVK
+565 YASYLPTLVK

-672 DLQVNL
+672 DLQLNL

-716 NNDENRPATPKQINF
+716 NNDENRPATPKQISF
-731 AETLAKKHNVKLP
+731 AEMLAKKHNVKLP
-744 KDYKSN
+744 KGFKYSM
-750 IKVCGDF
+750 KVCGDF
-757 INEYS
+757 INEYH

>member
-1 MNKSIKEV
+1 
-9 LFADNG
+9 
-15 KWAREWWAD
+15 
-24 ETYYWTKYI
+24 
-33 VYDGFVRD
+33 
-41 NDCIL
+41 
-46 LTPKPIIMD
+46 
-55 IKGELPSHLTKSYR
+55 
-69 NNQIKEQKMKDSVI
+69 MKDSVI

-109 MQLKSYDESNGFKP
+109 MQLKSYDENNNFKP
-123 TFEYDPQKKKHIF
+123 TFEYDPQKKKRIF

-142 KNKEVYIAT
+142 KNKKVYIAT

-233 MKGSSAGRVQTPC
+233 MKGSSVGRVQTPC

-271 QIQANINDNANRE
+271 QIQAKINDNANRE

-328 ETKPKKPFITSTLLE
+328 KTKPKKPFITSMLLE

-360 QSLFEAGL
+360 QNLFEAGL

-417 IRITHPNKYEDL
+417 IRITHPHKYEDL
-429 ESIVYNAGI
+429 ESIVYNASI

-522 KIDDVLSLNDLVLAT
+522 KIDDMLSLNDLVLAT

-542 PSAYKEADFV
+542 PSPYKEAGFV

-565 YASYLSTLVK
+565 YASYLPTLLK
-575 REYISISQDKKHII
+575 REYISISQDKKHTI
-589 TPTHKGKRVV
+589 TPTHKGKRVI

-627 NKSSYVDFI
+627 NKSSYLDFLQ
-636 SNLNSKCPKIEK
+636 NLATKCPKIEK

-672 DLQVNL
+672 DLQLDL
-678 SEEFKNYKEDNRVAK
+678 SEEFKNYKEDNRIAK

-716 NNDENRPATPKQINF
+716 NNNEIRPATPKQINF
-731 AETLAKKHNVKLP
+731 AEILAKKHNVKLP

-750 IKVCGDF
+750 IKACGDF

>member
-1 MNKSIKEV
+1 
-9 LFADNG
+9 
-15 KWAREWWAD
+15 
-24 ETYYWTKYI
+24 
-33 VYDGFVRD
+33 
-41 NDCIL
+41 
-46 LTPKPIIMD
+46 
-55 IKGELPSHLTKSYR
+55 
-69 NNQIKEQKMKDSVI
+69 MKDSVI
-83 IIESPNKVAKIREI
+83 IIESPNKVAKIKEI

-109 MQLKSYDESNGFKP
+109 MQLKSYDENNNFKP
-123 TFEYDPQKKKHIF
+123 TFEYDPQKKKCIF

-142 KNKEVYIAT
+142 KNKKVYIAT
-151 DPDREGYAIG
+151 DPDRDGYAIG

-271 QIQANINDNANRE
+271 QIQAKINDNANRE

-290 DEKGEEIKFND
+290 DEKGEEIKFNN

-308 FESLKDNKAC
+308 FESLEDNKAC

-405 AGKQSQAEAHEA
+405 VGKQSQAEAHEA
-417 IRITHPNKYEDL
+417 IRITHPHKYEDL

-462 IYDKQDLLFKIKNE
+462 IYDKQDLLFKIKRE

-482 KSLKSAGFLAMF
+482 KSLKSTGFLAMF
-494 SKKELENDDESNDD
+494 SRKELENDDESNDD

-522 KIDDVLSLNDLVLAT
+522 KIDDMLSLNDLVLAT

-542 PSAYKEADFV
+542 PSPYKEAGFV

-565 YASYLSTLVK
+565 YASYLPTLLK
-575 REYISISQDKKHII
+575 REYISISQDKKHTI
-589 TPTHKGKRVV
+589 TPTHKGKRVI

-627 NKSSYVDFI
+627 SKSSYLDFLQ
-636 SNLNSKCPKIEK
+636 NLATKCPKIEK

-659 SEGQIT
+659 ERQIT

-672 DLQVNL
+672 DLQLDL
-678 SEEFKNYKEDNRVAK
+678 SEEFKNYKEDSRVAK

-716 NNDENRPATPKQINF
+716 NNNKIRPATPKQINF
-731 AETLAKKHNVKLP
+731 AEILAKKHNVKLP

>member
-1 MNKSIKEV
+1 MN
-9 LFADNG
+9 N
-15 KWAREWWAD
+15 
-24 ETYYWTKYI
+24 
-33 VYDGFVRD
+33 
-41 NDCIL
+41 
-46 LTPKPIIMD
+46 
-55 IKGELPSHLTKSYR
+55 
-69 NNQIKEQKMKDSVI
+69 SVI

-109 MQLKSYDESNGFKP
+109 IQLKSYDESNGFKP
-123 TFEYDPQKKKHIF
+123 TFDYDQEKKKHIF
-136 EIIEAC
+136 EMIEAC
-142 KNKEVYIAT
+142 KNKKVYIAT
-151 DPDREGYAIG
+151 DTDREGYAIG
-161 YHFYEKIKKIASS
+161 YMFYQKIKNVASS

-208 ALARRVADMLLGFT
+208 TLARRVADMLLGFT

-233 MKGSSAGRVQTPC
+233 MKGSSVGRVQTPC

-271 QIQANINDNANRE
+271 QIQAKINDSANRE
-284 VIIKHC
+284 VTIKHC

-318 LLKDLKTSVV
+318 LLKDLKNSVV

-343 RASSEL
+343 KASSML
-349 GLGIAEVQSLA
+349 GLSISEVQSLA
-360 QSLFEAGL
+360 QNLFKAGL

-381 EFLNE
+381 EFLDE
-386 AESFYLP
+386 TESFYAP
-393 IYKEVYQKREYK
+393 IYKDLYLKREYK

-417 IRITHPNKYEDL
+417 IRITHPHTTEDL
-429 ESIVYNAGI
+429 ESIVYNANI
-438 TNQDALKLYR
+438 TNQDALKLYQ

-476 YFKCSA
+476 YFKCSV
-482 KSLKSAGFLAMF
+482 KGLKSAGFLAMF
-494 SKKELENDDESNDD
+494 SKKELENDESNDD
-508 KEDKEKEQNAQFNL
+508 KDNKEKEQNAQFNL

-565 YASYLSTLVK
+565 YASYLPTLVK

-614 TKQMEEVLDEIVE
+614 TKQMEEMLDEIVE

-672 DLQVNL
+672 DLQLNL

-716 NNDENRPATPKQINF
+716 NNDENRPATPRQISF
-731 AETLAKKHNVKLP
+731 AEMLAKKHNVKLP
-744 KDYKSN
+744 KGFKYSM
-750 IKVCGDF
+750 KVCGDF
-757 INEYS
+757 INEYH

>member
-1 MNKSIKEV
+1 
-9 LFADNG
+9 
-15 KWAREWWAD
+15 
-24 ETYYWTKYI
+24 
-33 VYDGFVRD
+33 
-41 NDCIL
+41 
-46 LTPKPIIMD
+46 
-55 IKGELPSHLTKSYR
+55 
-69 NNQIKEQKMKDSVI
+69 MKDSVI
-83 IIESPNKVAKIREI
+83 IIESPNKVAKIKEI
-97 TGAKVFATIGHF
+97 TGASVFATIGHF
-109 MQLKSYDESNGFKP
+109 MQLKSYDENNNFKP
-123 TFEYDPQKKKHIF
+123 TFEYDPQKKKRIF
-136 EIIEAC
+136 EMIEAC
-142 KNKEVYIAT
+142 KNKKVYIAT

-195 LLFENTNKQMYQS
+195 SLFENTNKQMYQS

-246 LKLIVDRDREIEKFK
+246 LRLIVDRDREIEKFK

-271 QIQANINDNANRE
+271 QIQAKINDNANKE

-290 DEKGEEIKFND
+290 DENGEEIKFND

-318 LLKDLKTSVV
+318 LLKDLKNSVA

-343 RASSEL
+343 KASSEL
-349 GLGIAEVQSLA
+349 GLGISEVQSLA

-386 AESFYLP
+386 AESFYAP
-393 IYKEVYQKREYK
+393 IYKEVYLKREYK

-417 IRITHPNKYEDL
+417 IRITHPHTYENL
-429 ESIVYNAGI
+429 ESVVYNAGI
-438 TNQDALKLYR
+438 TNQDALKLYQ

-476 YFKCSA
+476 YFKCSV

-494 SKKELENDDESNDD
+494 SKKELESDESNDD
-508 KEDKEKEQNAQFNL
+508 KDDKEKDQNAQFNL

-542 PSAYKEADFV
+542 PSPYKEAGFV

-565 YASYLSTLVK
+565 YATYLPTLLK
-575 REYISISQDKKHII
+575 REYISISQDKKHTI

-636 SNLNSKCPKIEK
+636 SNLSSKCPKIEK

-672 DLQVNL
+672 DLQLEL

-716 NNDENRPATPKQINF
+716 NNDETRPATPKQIRF
-731 AETLAKKHNVKLP
+731 AESLAKKHHVKLP

-750 IKVCGDF
+750 MKVCGDF

>member
-1 MNKSIKEV
+1 
-9 LFADNG
+9 
-15 KWAREWWAD
+15 
-24 ETYYWTKYI
+24 
-33 VYDGFVRD
+33 
-41 NDCIL
+41 
-46 LTPKPIIMD
+46 
-55 IKGELPSHLTKSYR
+55 
-69 NNQIKEQKMKDSVI
+69 MKDSVI
-83 IIESPNKVAKIREI
+83 IIESPNKVAKIKEI

-109 MQLKSYDESNGFKP
+109 MQLKSYDENNNFKP
-123 TFEYDPQKKKHIF
+123 TFEYDPQKKKRIF

-142 KNKEVYIAT
+142 KNKKVYIAT

-161 YHFYEKIKKIASS
+161 YHFHEKIKKIASS

-195 LLFENTNKQMYQS
+195 LLFENTNKQIYQS

-233 MKGSSAGRVQTPC
+233 MKGSSVGRVQTPC

-261 ALPENEKVSY
+261 ALPENKKVSY
-271 QIQANINDNANRE
+271 QIQAKINDNANRE

-417 IRITHPNKYEDL
+417 IRITHPHKYEDL

-494 SKKELENDDESNDD
+494 SKKALENDDESNDD

-522 KIDDVLSLNDLVLAT
+522 KIDDMLSLNDLVLAT
-537 IKRNA
+537 SERNA
-542 PSAYKEADFV
+542 PSPYKEAGFV

-565 YASYLSTLVK
+565 YASYLPTLLK
-575 REYISISQDKKHII
+575 REYISISQDKKHTI
-589 TPTHKGKRVV
+589 TPTHKGKRVI

-627 NKSSYVDFI
+627 NKSSYLDFLQ
-636 SNLNSKCPKIEK
+636 NLATKCPKIEK

-672 DLQVNL
+672 DLQLDL
-678 SEEFKNYKEDNRVAK
+678 SEEFKNYKEDNRIAK

-716 NNDENRPATPKQINF
+716 NNNEIRPATPKQINF
-731 AETLAKKHNVKLP
+731 AEILAKKHNVKLP

>member
-1 MNKSIKEV
+1 
-9 LFADNG
+9 
-15 KWAREWWAD
+15 
-24 ETYYWTKYI
+24 
-33 VYDGFVRD
+33 
-41 NDCIL
+41 
-46 LTPKPIIMD
+46 
-55 IKGELPSHLTKSYR
+55 
-69 NNQIKEQKMKDSVI
+69 MKDSVI
-83 IIESPNKVAKIREI
+83 IIESPNKVAKIKEI

-109 MQLKSYDESNGFKP
+109 IQLKSYDENNNFKP
-123 TFEYDPQKKKHIF
+123 TFEYDPQKKKCIF

-142 KNKEVYIAT
+142 KNKKVYIAT

-271 QIQANINDNANRE
+271 QIQAKINDNANRE

-393 IYKEVYQKREYK
+393 IYKEMYQKREYK

-417 IRITHPNKYEDL
+417 IRITHHHKYEDL
-429 ESIVYNAGI
+429 ESVVYDSDI
-438 TNQDALKLYR
+438 TNQDALKLYQ

-476 YFKCSA
+476 YFKCSV

-494 SKKELENDDESNDD
+494 SKKALENDDESNDD

-522 KIDDVLSLNDLVLAT
+522 KIDDMLSLNDLVLAT

-542 PSAYKEADFV
+542 PSPYKEAGFV

-565 YASYLSTLVK
+565 YASYLPTLLK

-589 TPTHKGKRVV
+589 TPTHKSKRVI

-614 TKQMEEVLDEIVE
+614 TKQMEEVLDEIIE
-627 NKSSYVDFI
+627 NKSSYLDFLQ
-636 SNLNSKCPKIEK
+636 NLATKCPKIEK

-659 SEGQIT
+659 SEGQII

-672 DLQVNL
+672 DLQLDL
-678 SEEFKNYKEDNRVAK
+678 SEEFKNYKEDNRIDK

-716 NNDENRPATPKQINF
+716 NNNENRPATPKQISF
-731 AETLAKKHNVKLP
+731 AEMLAKKHNVKLP

-757 INEYS
+757 INEYH

>member
-1 MNKSIKEV
+1 
-9 LFADNG
+9 
-15 KWAREWWAD
+15 
-24 ETYYWTKYI
+24 
-33 VYDGFVRD
+33 
-41 NDCIL
+41 
-46 LTPKPIIMD
+46 
-55 IKGELPSHLTKSYR
+55 
-69 NNQIKEQKMKDSVI
+69 MKDSVI
-83 IIESPNKVAKIREI
+83 IIESPNKVAKIKEI
-97 TGAKVFATIGHF
+97 TGSKVFATIGHF
-109 MQLKSYDESNGFKP
+109 MQLKSYDENNNFKP
-123 TFEYDPQKKKHIF
+123 TFEYDPQKKKRIF

-142 KNKEVYIAT
+142 KNKKVYIAT

-195 LLFENTNKQMYQS
+195 LLFENTNKQIYQS

-233 MKGSSAGRVQTPC
+233 MKGSSVGRVQTPC

-261 ALPENEKVSY
+261 ALPENEKISY
-271 QIQANINDNANRE
+271 QIQAKINDNANRE

-343 RASSEL
+343 KASSML
-349 GLGIAEVQSLA
+349 GLSISEVQSLA
-360 QSLFEAGL
+360 QNLFEAGL

-417 IRITHPNKYEDL
+417 IRITHPHTTEDL
-429 ESIVYNAGI
+429 ESIVYNANI
-438 TNQDALKLYR
+438 TNQDALKLYQ

-476 YFKCSA
+476 YFKCSV
-482 KSLKSAGFLAMF
+482 KGLKSAGFLAMF
-494 SKKELENDDESNDD
+494 SKKELENDESNDD
-508 KEDKEKEQNAQFNL
+508 KDNKEKEQNAQFNL

-565 YASYLSTLVK
+565 YASYLPTLLK
-575 REYISISQDKKHII
+575 REYISISQDKKRTI
-589 TPTHKGKRVV
+589 TPTHKGKRVI

-627 NKSSYVDFI
+627 NKSSYLDFLQ
-636 SNLNSKCPKIEK
+636 NLATKCPKIEK

-672 DLQVNL
+672 DLQLDL

-731 AETLAKKHNVKLP
+731 AEILAKKHNVKLP

>member
-1 MNKSIKEV
+1 
-9 LFADNG
+9 
-15 KWAREWWAD
+15 
-24 ETYYWTKYI
+24 
-33 VYDGFVRD
+33 
-41 NDCIL
+41 
-46 LTPKPIIMD
+46 
-55 IKGELPSHLTKSYR
+55 
-69 NNQIKEQKMKDSVI
+69 MKDSVI
-83 IIESPNKVAKIREI
+83 IIESPNKVAKIKEI

-109 MQLKSYDESNGFKP
+109 MQLKSYDENNNFKP
-123 TFEYDPQKKKHIF
+123 TFEYDPQKKKCIF

-142 KNKEVYIAT
+142 KNKKVYIAT

-271 QIQANINDNANRE
+271 QIQAKINDNANRE

-308 FESLKDNKAC
+308 FESLEDNKAC

-375 AESLSV
+375 AESLSI

-417 IRITHPNKYEDL
+417 IRITHPHKYEDL

-494 SKKELENDDESNDD
+494 FKKELENDDESNDD

-522 KIDDVLSLNDLVLAT
+522 KIDDMLSLNDLVLAA

-542 PSAYKEADFV
+542 PSPYKEAGFV

-565 YASYLSTLVK
+565 YASYLPTLLK
-575 REYISISQDKKHII
+575 REYISISQDKKHTI
-589 TPTHKGKRVV
+589 TPTHKGKRVI

-627 NKSSYVDFI
+627 NKSSYLDFLQ
-636 SNLNSKCPKIEK
+636 NLATKCPKIEK

-672 DLQVNL
+672 DLQLDL
-678 SEEFKNYKEDNRVAK
+678 SEEFKNYKEDNRIAK

-716 NNDENRPATPKQINF
+716 NNNEIRPATPKQINF
-731 AETLAKKHNVKLP
+731 AEILAKKHNVKLP

>member
-1 MNKSIKEV
+1 
-9 LFADNG
+9 
-15 KWAREWWAD
+15 
-24 ETYYWTKYI
+24 
-33 VYDGFVRD
+33 
-41 NDCIL
+41 
-46 LTPKPIIMD
+46 
-55 IKGELPSHLTKSYR
+55 
-69 NNQIKEQKMKDSVI
+69 MKDSVI
-83 IIESPNKVAKIREI
+83 IIESPNKVAKIKEI

-109 MQLKSYDESNGFKP
+109 MQLKSYDENNNFKP
-123 TFEYDPQKKKHIF
+123 TFEYDPQKKKRIF

-142 KNKEVYIAT
+142 KNKKVYIAT

-271 QIQANINDNANRE
+271 QIQAKINDNANRE
-284 VIIKHC
+284 VTIKHC

-417 IRITHPNKYEDL
+417 IRITHLHKYEDL

-522 KIDDVLSLNDLVLAT
+522 KIDDMLSLNDLVLAT

-542 PSAYKEADFV
+542 PSPYKGAGFV

-565 YASYLSTLVK
+565 YASYLPTLVK

-627 NKSSYVDFI
+627 NKSFYVDFI

-672 DLQVNL
+672 DLQLNL
-678 SEEFKNYKEDNRVAK
+678 SEEFKNYKEDNRIAK

-704 FFKKNNKKASSS
+704 FFKKNNKKASRS
-716 NNDENRPATPKQINF
+716 NNDKNRPATPKQISF
-731 AETLAKKHNVKLP
+731 AEILARSIMSSSLKI
-744 KDYKSN
+744 
-750 IKVCGDF
+750 IKV
-757 INEYS
+757 IS
-762 KK
+762 KCVGILSMSIVRSSK

>member
-1 MNKSIKEV
+1 
-9 LFADNG
+9 
-15 KWAREWWAD
+15 
-24 ETYYWTKYI
+24 
-33 VYDGFVRD
+33 
-41 NDCIL
+41 
-46 LTPKPIIMD
+46 
-55 IKGELPSHLTKSYR
+55 
-69 NNQIKEQKMKDSVI
+69 MKDSVI
-83 IIESPNKVAKIREI
+83 IIESPNKVAKIKEI

-109 MQLKSYDESNGFKP
+109 MQLKSYDENNNFKP
-123 TFEYDPQKKKHIF
+123 TFEYDPQKKKRIF

-142 KNKEVYIAT
+142 KNKKVYIAT

-261 ALPENEKVSY
+261 ALLENEKVSY
-271 QIQANINDNANRE
+271 QIQAKINDNANRE

-349 GLGIAEVQSLA
+349 GLSIAEVQSLA
-360 QSLFEAGL
+360 QNLFEAGL
-368 ITYIRTD
+368 ITYVRTD

-417 IRITHPNKYEDL
+417 IRITHPHTAEDS

-494 SKKELENDDESNDD
+494 SKKALENDDESNDD

-522 KIDDVLSLNDLVLAT
+522 KIDDMLSLNDLVLAT

-542 PSAYKEADFV
+542 PSPYKEAGFV

-565 YASYLSTLVK
+565 YASYLPTLLK
-575 REYISISQDKKHII
+575 REYISISQDKKHTI
-589 TPTHKGKRVV
+589 TPTHKGKRVI

-672 DLQVNL
+672 DLQLDL
-678 SEEFKNYKEDNRVAK
+678 SEEFKNYKEDNRIAK

-716 NNDENRPATPKQINF
+716 NNNEIRPATPKQINF
-731 AETLAKKHNVKLP
+731 AEILAKKHNVKLP

>member
-1 MNKSIKEV
+1 MN
-9 LFADNG
+9 N
-15 KWAREWWAD
+15 
-24 ETYYWTKYI
+24 
-33 VYDGFVRD
+33 
-41 NDCIL
+41 
-46 LTPKPIIMD
+46 
-55 IKGELPSHLTKSYR
+55 
-69 NNQIKEQKMKDSVI
+69 SVI
-83 IIESPNKVAKIREI
+83 IIESPNKVAKIKEI

-109 MQLKSYDESNGFKP
+109 MQLKSYDESNNFKP
-123 TFEYDPQKKKHIF
+123 TFEYDPQKKKRIF

-142 KNKEVYIAT
+142 KNKKVYIAT

-271 QIQANINDNANRE
+271 QIQAKINDNANRE

-417 IRITHPNKYEDL
+417 IRITPHKYEDL
-429 ESIVYNAGI
+429 ESIVYNASI

-494 SKKELENDDESNDD
+494 SKKELENDESNDD
-508 KEDKEKEQNAQFNL
+508 KDNKEKEQNAQFNL
-522 KIDDVLSLNDLVLAT
+522 KIDDMLSLNDLVLAT
-537 IKRNA
+537 IKRNCA
-542 PSAYKEADFV
+542 PSPYKEAGFV

-565 YASYLSTLVK
+565 YASYLPTLLK
-575 REYISISQDKKHII
+575 
-589 TPTHKGKRVV
+589 
-599 EVFENAYQFIIDLTY
+599 
-614 TKQMEEVLDEIVE
+614 
-627 NKSSYVDFI
+627 
-636 SNLNSKCPKIEK
+636 
-648 LERNDDEIKPS
+648 
-659 SEGQIT
+659 
-665 YIENILR
+665 ENI
-672 DLQVNL
+672 
-678 SEEFKNYKEDNRVAK
+678 SA
-693 AFLDRYIKEHE
+693 
-704 FFKKNNKKASSS
+704 
-716 NNDENRPATPKQINF
+716 
-731 AETLAKKHNVKLP
+731 LAKIKNTLLRLHIRVK
-744 KDYKSN
+744 
-750 IKVCGDF
+750 
-757 INEYS
+757 EW
-762 KK
+762 

>member
-1 MNKSIKEV
+1 MN
-9 LFADNG
+9 N
-15 KWAREWWAD
+15 
-24 ETYYWTKYI
+24 
-33 VYDGFVRD
+33 
-41 NDCIL
+41 
-46 LTPKPIIMD
+46 
-55 IKGELPSHLTKSYR
+55 
-69 NNQIKEQKMKDSVI
+69 SVI

-123 TFEYDPQKKKHIF
+123 TFDYDQEKKKHIF
-136 EIIEAC
+136 EMIEAC
-142 KNKEVYIAT
+142 KNKKVYIAT
-151 DPDREGYAIG
+151 DTDREGYAIG
-161 YHFYEKIKKIASS
+161 YMFYQKIKNVASS

-233 MKGSSAGRVQTPC
+233 MKGCSVGRVQTPC

-271 QIQANINDNANRE
+271 QIQAKINDSANRE
-284 VIIKHC
+284 VTIKHC

-308 FESLKDNKAC
+308 FESLKNNKAC
-318 LLKDLKTSVV
+318 LLKNLKNSVV

-343 RASSEL
+343 KASSML
-349 GLGIAEVQSLA
+349 GLSISEVQSLA
-360 QSLFEAGL
+360 QNLFEAGL

-381 EFLNE
+381 EFLDE
-386 AESFYLP
+386 AESFYAP
-393 IYKEVYQKREYK
+393 IYKDLYLKREYK

-417 IRITHPNKYEDL
+417 IRITHPHTTEDL
-429 ESIVYNAGI
+429 ESIVYNANI
-438 TNQDALKLYR
+438 TNQDALKLYQ

-476 YFKCSA
+476 YFKCSV
-482 KSLKSAGFLAMF
+482 KGLKSAGFLAMF
-494 SKKELENDDESNDD
+494 SKKELKNDESNDD
-508 KEDKEKEQNAQFNL
+508 KDNKEKEQNAQFNL

-565 YASYLSTLVK
+565 YASYLPTLVK

-648 LERNDDEIKPS
+648 LERNDNEIKPS

-672 DLQVNL
+672 DLQLDL

-716 NNDENRPATPKQINF
+716 NNDENRPATPKQISF
-731 AETLAKKHNVKLP
+731 AEMLAKKHNVKLP
-744 KDYKSN
+744 KGFKHSM
-750 IKVCGDF
+750 KVCGDF
-757 INEYS
+757 INEYH

>member
-1 MNKSIKEV
+1 MN
-9 LFADNG
+9 N
-15 KWAREWWAD
+15 
-24 ETYYWTKYI
+24 
-33 VYDGFVRD
+33 
-41 NDCIL
+41 
-46 LTPKPIIMD
+46 
-55 IKGELPSHLTKSYR
+55 
-69 NNQIKEQKMKDSVI
+69 SVI

-123 TFEYDPQKKKHIF
+123 TFDYDQEKKKHIF
-136 EIIEAC
+136 EMIEAC
-142 KNKEVYIAT
+142 KNKKVYIAT

-161 YHFYEKIKKIASS
+161 YMFYQKIKNVASS

-233 MKGSSAGRVQTPC
+233 MKGSSVGRVQTPC

-271 QIQANINDNANRE
+271 QIQAKINDSANRE
-284 VIIKHC
+284 VTIKHC

-318 LLKDLKTSVV
+318 LLKDLKNSVV

-343 RASSEL
+343 KASSML
-349 GLGIAEVQSLA
+349 GLSISEVQSLA
-360 QSLFEAGL
+360 QNLFEAGL

-381 EFLNE
+381 EFLDE
-386 AESFYLP
+386 TESFYAP
-393 IYKEVYQKREYK
+393 IYKDLYLKREYK

-417 IRITHPNKYEDL
+417 IRITHPHTTEDL
-429 ESIVYNAGI
+429 ESIVYNANI
-438 TNQDALKLYR
+438 TNQDALKLYQ

-476 YFKCSA
+476 YFKCSV
-482 KSLKSAGFLAMF
+482 KGLKSAGFLAMF
-494 SKKELENDDESNDD
+494 SKKELENDESNDD
-508 KEDKEKEQNAQFNL
+508 KDNKEKEQNAQFNL

-565 YASYLSTLVK
+565 YASYLPTLVK

-672 DLQVNL
+672 DLQLNL

-716 NNDENRPATPKQINF
+716 NNDENRPATPKQISF
-731 AETLAKKHNVKLP
+731 AEMLAKKHNVKLP
-744 KDYKSN
+744 KGFKYSM
-750 IKVCGDF
+750 KVCGDF
-757 INEYS
+757 INEYH

>member
-1 MNKSIKEV
+1 MN
-9 LFADNG
+9 N
-15 KWAREWWAD
+15 
-24 ETYYWTKYI
+24 
-33 VYDGFVRD
+33 
-41 NDCIL
+41 
-46 LTPKPIIMD
+46 
-55 IKGELPSHLTKSYR
+55 
-69 NNQIKEQKMKDSVI
+69 SVI

-123 TFEYDPQKKKHIF
+123 TFDYDQEKKKHIF
-136 EIIEAC
+136 EMIEAC
-142 KNKEVYIAT
+142 KNKKVYIAT

-161 YHFYEKIKKIASS
+161 YMFYQKIKNVASS

-271 QIQANINDNANRE
+271 QIQAKINDSANRE
-284 VIIKHC
+284 VTIKHC

-318 LLKDLKTSVV
+318 LLKDLKNSVV

-343 RASSEL
+343 KASSML
-349 GLGIAEVQSLA
+349 GLSISEVQSLA
-360 QSLFEAGL
+360 QNLFEAGL

-381 EFLNE
+381 EFLDE
-386 AESFYLP
+386 TESFYAP
-393 IYKEVYQKREYK
+393 IYKDLYLKREYK

-417 IRITHPNKYEDL
+417 IRITHPHTTEDL
-429 ESIVYNAGI
+429 ESIVYNANI
-438 TNQDALKLYR
+438 TNQDALKLYQ

-476 YFKCSA
+476 YFKCSV
-482 KSLKSAGFLAMF
+482 KGLKSAGFLAMF
-494 SKKELENDDESNDD
+494 SKKELKNDESNDD
-508 KEDKEKEQNAQFNL
+508 KDNKEKEQNAQFNL

-565 YASYLSTLVK
+565 YASYLPTLVK

-672 DLQVNL
+672 DLQLNL

-716 NNDENRPATPKQINF
+716 NNDENRPATPKQISF
-731 AETLAKKHNVKLP
+731 AEMLAKKHNVKLP
-744 KDYKSN
+744 KGFKYSM
-750 IKVCGDF
+750 KVCGDF
-757 INEYS
+757 INEYH

>member
-1 MNKSIKEV
+1 
-9 LFADNG
+9 
-15 KWAREWWAD
+15 
-24 ETYYWTKYI
+24 
-33 VYDGFVRD
+33 
-41 NDCIL
+41 
-46 LTPKPIIMD
+46 
-55 IKGELPSHLTKSYR
+55 
-69 NNQIKEQKMKDSVI
+69 MKDSVI
-83 IIESPNKVAKIREI
+83 IIESSNKVAKIKEI
-97 TGAKVFATIGHF
+97 TGVKVYATIGHF
-109 MQLKSYDESNGFKP
+109 MQLKSYDENNNFKP
-123 TFEYDPQKKKHIF
+123 TFEYDPQKKKRIF
-136 EIIEAC
+136 EMIEAC
-142 KNKEVYIAT
+142 KNKKVYIAT

-195 LLFENTNKQMYQS
+195 SLFENTNKQMYQS

-271 QIQANINDNANRE
+271 QIQAKINDNANKE

-290 DEKGEEIKFND
+290 DENGEEIKFND

-318 LLKDLKTSVV
+318 LLKDLKNSIL

-343 RASSEL
+343 KASSEL
-349 GLGIAEVQSLA
+349 GLSIAEVQSLA

-386 AESFYLP
+386 AESFYTP
-393 IYKEVYQKREYK
+393 IYREVYLKREYK

-417 IRITHPNKYEDL
+417 IRITHPHTYENL
-429 ESIVYNAGI
+429 ESVVYNAGI
-438 TNQDALKLYR
+438 ANQDALKLYQ

-476 YFKCSA
+476 YFKCSV
-482 KSLKSAGFLAMF
+482 KSLKSTGFLAMF
-494 SKKELENDDESNDD
+494 SKKELESDESNDD
-508 KEDKEKEQNAQFNL
+508 KDDKEKDQNAQFNL

-565 YASYLSTLVK
+565 YASYLPTLVK

-672 DLQVNL
+672 DLQLNL

-716 NNDENRPATPKQINF
+716 NNDENRPATPKQISF
-731 AETLAKKHNVKLP
+731 AEMLAKKHNVKLP

-750 IKVCGDF
+750 MKVCGDF

>member
-1 MNKSIKEV
+1 
-9 LFADNG
+9 
-15 KWAREWWAD
+15 
-24 ETYYWTKYI
+24 
-33 VYDGFVRD
+33 
-41 NDCIL
+41 
-46 LTPKPIIMD
+46 
-55 IKGELPSHLTKSYR
+55 
-69 NNQIKEQKMKDSVI
+69 MKDSVI
-83 IIESPNKVAKIREI
+83 IIESPNKVAKIKEI

-109 MQLKSYDESNGFKP
+109 MQLKSYDENNNFKP
-123 TFEYDPQKKKHIF
+123 TFEYDPQKKKRIF

-142 KNKEVYIAT
+142 KNKKVYIAT

-174 IYRAEFFEITPSGIN
+174 IYRAESFEITPSGIN

-195 LLFENTNKQMYQS
+195 SLFENTNKQMYQS

-271 QIQANINDNANRE
+271 QIQAKINDNANRE

-301 KEEALKL
+301 KEETLKL

-417 IRITHPNKYEDL
+417 IRITHPHKYEDL
-429 ESIVYNAGI
+429 ESVVYDSDI
-438 TNQDALKLYR
+438 TNQDALKLYQ

-476 YFKCSA
+476 YFKCSV

-508 KEDKEKEQNAQFNL
+508 KEDREKEQNAQFNL

-565 YASYLSTLVK
+565 YASYLPTLLK
-575 REYISISQDKKHII
+575 REYISISQDKKHTI
-589 TPTHKGKRVV
+589 TPTHKGKRVI

-627 NKSSYVDFI
+627 SKSSYLDFLQ
-636 SNLNSKCPKIEK
+636 NLATKCPKIEK

-672 DLQVNL
+672 DLQLDL
-678 SEEFKNYKEDNRVAK
+678 SEEFKNYKEDNRIAK

-716 NNDENRPATPKQINF
+716 NNNEIRPATPKQINF
-731 AETLAKKHNVKLP
+731 AEILAKKHNVKLP